1 MSIASTVSQ
10 AEIDAALE
18 RIAAGEADC
27 YILRPGCEPLPGH
40 GRGVRPRLQLLENS
54 PETLRGAVL
63 ADKIIGKAAAMI
75 AVLGGVAAIH
85 TLTASESALA
95 FLETAG
101 IPAAARQTVPYIV
114 NRTGDGMC
122 PLEQTVR
129 GVEDPAAAL
138 PLLKATIA
146 KLMAANAA
154 AEAAKKAAEQPGG

>member
-1 MSIASTVSQ
+1 MNTAIPVSQ
-10 AEIDAALE
+10 TDIDAALA

-27 YILRPGCEPLPGH
+27 FILRPGYEPLPGH
-40 GRGVRPRLQLLENS
+40 GRGVRPLLQLLENA
-54 PETLRGAVL
+54 PETLHGAVL

-85 TLTASESALA
+85 TLTASESALN
-95 FLETAG
+95 FLQGAG
-101 IPAAARQTVPYIV
+101 IPAAARQTVPYII

-129 GVEDPAAAL
+129 EVDDPAAAL

-146 KLMAANAA
+146 KLMAVNAA
-154 AEAAKKAAEQPGG
+154 AEAAKAAKTPEV

>member
-1 MSIASTVSQ
+1 MNTAIPVLQTD
-10 AEIDAALE
+10 IDAALA

-27 YILRPGCEPLPGH
+27 FILRPGCEPLPGH
-40 GRGVRPRLQLLENS
+40 GRGVRPLLQLLENA
-54 PETLRGAVL
+54 PETLHGAVL

-75 AVLGGVAAIH
+75 AALGGVAAIH

-95 FLETAG
+95 FLQGAG
-101 IPAAARQTVPYIV
+101 IPAAARRTVPCII

-129 GVEDPAAAL
+129 EVNDPAAAL

-154 AEAAKKAAEQPGG
+154 AEAAKAAKTPEG

>member
-10 AEIDAALE
+10 TEIDAALE

-40 GRGVRPRLQLLENS
+40 GRGVRPLLQLLENS
-54 PETLRGAVL
+54 PETLHGAVL

-101 IPAAARQTVPYIV
+101 IPAAARRTVPYIV

-129 GVEDPAAAL
+129 EVEDPAAAL

-146 KLMAANAA
+146 RLMAANAA